1 VKLGVV
7 SDTHG
12 HVDPRLIDAF
22 AGVDAILHAGDVG
35 SNAVLDTL
43 AAIAPVYAV
52 CGNNDEPLG
61 CLGLP
66 HTLDISFEGV
76 AVRIVHQLPHA
87 GDLSGV
93 RVLVFGHSHRHVN
106 EERNGVLHLN
116 PGAAGRAGFHA
127 LQTAALLIISDG
139 IIQAAPIL
147 LGPRLKTGPVRANSI
162 GPIEYNSIGP

>member
-22 AGVDAILHAGDVG
+22 AAVDAILHAGDVG
-35 SNAVLDTL
+35 SNAVLDAL
-43 AAIAPVYAV
+43 AEIAPVYAV

-66 HTLDISFEGV
+66 HTLDITLEGV

-87 GDLSGV
+87 GDLAGV
-93 RVLVFGHSHRHVN
+93 RVLVYGHSHRQVN
-106 EERNGVLHLN
+106 EERDGVLHLN
-116 PGAAGRAGFHA
+116 PGAAGRTGFHA
-127 LQTAALLIISDG
+127 LQTAALLTLSDG
-139 IIQAAPIL
+139 IVQAAPIV
-147 LGPRLKTGPVRANSI
+147 LGPRLKTVPARTSRSSRSS
-162 GPIEYNSIGP
+162 YNSIRS